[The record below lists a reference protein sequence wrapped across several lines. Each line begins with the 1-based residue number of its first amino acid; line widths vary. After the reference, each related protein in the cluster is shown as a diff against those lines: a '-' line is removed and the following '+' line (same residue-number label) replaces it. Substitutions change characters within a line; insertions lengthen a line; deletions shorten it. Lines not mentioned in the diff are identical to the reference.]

1 MNKKIL
7 LFIFFILF
15 FKQIKAQNEFITVWK
30 PNLQP
35 LNSVAIDAPVQAG
48 VNEIWFPG
56 IGDNY
61 TITWE
66 EVNYPQHNG
75 TMTNITSTK
84 QVLINFGT
92 PLNPIPANATYKVK
106 ASNGN
111 GLFRQI
117 QFGSN
122 IGNSWTDNGNIDR
135 ILEIAQW
142 GNIQWTSMKGAF
154 ANCSS
159 LQLTASD
166 APDLSVVTDA
176 SYMFYNM
183 KQFTGNPSM
192 DTWNT
197 SSIINFEYMF
207 AGPPFSIQDQFDAP
221 IGSWNTSAAENF
233 SYMFYNNK
241 KFNQNLNN
249 WNTSNVTNM
258 AYMFAETLNFNQPL
272 NNWNTSNVTNMTFL
286 FHFNPNFNQ
295 PLNNWNI
302 SNATDIS
309 HMFHGCSAF
318 NQPLDSWQT
327 NKVTTI
333 NTMFTGASHFNQN
346 LENWNLPLL
355 TDAHSVF
362 SNSGINCTNYSKILS
377 GWAMNPNTAYNINLG
392 PLQPLSYSQD
402 VVDKRNILIGKGWTF
417 TYDLPGDCRVLSV
430 SDSHLKESGSIY
442 PNPAHQSIFIRNMPE
457 VISYIILDASG
468 RVIVKDSTKGDRI
481 NVESL
486 LPGNYILQ
494 FISKEK
500 IRSFKF
506 VKK

>member
-1 MNKKIL
+1 MINKIL
-7 LFIFFILF
+7 LFISITLLF
-15 FKQIKAQNEFITVWK
+15 QSIKAQNEFITIWK

-35 LNSVAIDAPVQAG
+35 LNSVTIDAPVQAG

-75 TMTNITSTK
+75 TMVNINSNK
-84 QVLINFGT
+84 QVLIQFGA

-111 GLFRQI
+111 GLFKQI
-117 QFGSN
+117 QFGTN
-122 IGNSWTDNGNIDR
+122 VGNSWTHYGNIDK
-135 ILEIAQW
+135 IMEIVQW
-142 GNIQWTSMKGAF
+142 GNIPWTSMKSAF
-154 ANCSS
+154 ANCPS

-166 APDLSVVTDA
+166 SPDLSLVTDA
-176 SYMFYNM
+176 SYMFYNIR
-183 KQFTGNPSM
+183 QFAGNPSM

-207 AGPPFSIQDQFDAP
+207 ASPPFSSQDNFDAP
-221 IGSWNTSAAENF
+221 IGSWDTSAAGNF

-249 WNTSNVTNM
+249 WNTSNVTSM
-258 AYMFAETLNFNQPL
+258 QYMFAETLNFNQPL

-309 HMFHGCSAF
+309 HMFHGCTAF
-318 NQPLDSWQT
+318 NQPLDSWKT
-327 NKVTTI
+327 SKVTTM
-333 NTMFTGASHFNQN
+333 NTMFTGAVHFNQS
-346 LENWNLPLL
+346 LENWNLPFL
-355 TDAHSVF
+355 TDAHTVF
-362 SNSGINCTNYSKILS
+362 YNSGINCTNYSKTLS
-377 GWAMNPNTAYNINLG
+377 GWAMNTNTPNNINLG
-392 PLQPLSYSQD
+392 PLQPLTYSSD
-402 VVDKRNILIGKGWTF
+402 VVDKRNILIAKGWIF

-430 SDSHLKESGSIY
+430 SDSHLEESGSIY
-442 PNPAHQSIFIRNMPE
+442 PNPVHHSIFIRNIPE
-457 VISYIILDASG
+457 IISYIILDTSG
-468 RVIVKDSTKGDRI
+468 RIVMKDHIKGDSI

-486 LPGNYILQ
+486 LPGNYMLQ
-494 FISKEK
+494 LISKEK

-506 VKK
+506 IRK